1 MPPGD
6 GPTAA
11 SDSERDWG
19 ASVGRGP
26 LVPIFFFFN
35 MLVKKKKI
43 ESLRSEI
50 GRETPGEVKTQKG
63 DQSGWQDGT

>member
-35 MLVKKKKI
+35 MLVKKKKN
-43 ESLRSEI
+43 RVPAF
-50 GRETPGEVKTQKG
+50 RNRKG
-63 DQSGWQDGT
+63 DTRRGEDPEG